1 MTATRPAP
9 TWLAAAAVD
18 ATAGFLVLAAG
29 LATRDLRL
37 TVVAATI
44 GALACCLLV
53 GSVAVPPARARLA
66 PVVASVTGGGRA

>member
-1 MTATRPAP
+1 MPDASPAP

-18 ATAGFLVLAAG
+18 AAAGFLVLAAG

-44 GALACCLLV
+44 GALACCLLA
-53 GSVAVPPARARLA
+53 GSVALSPARARLA